1 MKKIFTLVASALMA
15 LSANAQNVVDG
26 TIKHTFYTE
35 VTPNTYAVTT
45 TLDEVKA
52 AFGDDE
58 QTIAW
63 GMGVWLPVDYVL
75 VDNDKMTM
83 KTAVDQT
90 PIYFSGNKFSD
101 MQKDFP
107 NYNGYMNVG
116 SSYAQNNWKGN
127 EPETLEDDMSVLK
140 TKFHGIFAVTPKVD
154 GILSFGVYAGDNSR
168 SIGII
173 AVSSVD
179 EIIEGKPSSFVSYNN
194 FRNDG
199 VELDKNGNVTVK
211 GAPAYVEGAV
221 KADRTYLLVG
231 GANKN
236 LTLHQIKFVPG
247 QGTGIENVEAVE
259 ATKVAPKKVFKNGQ
273 IMIGDFNIAG
283 QRVK

>member
-15 LSANAQNVVDG
+15 IGVNAQ
-26 TIKHTFYTE
+26 TFQLYSE
-35 VTPNTYAVTT
+35 VEPNTYAVTT

-52 AFGDDE
+52 NFDAQWVKD
-58 QTIAW
+58 AW
-63 GMGVWLPVDYVL
+63 DIGVALPAGYTVI
-75 VDNDKMTM
+75 DNDKFTMTA
-83 KTAVDQT
+83 AVDKT
-90 PIYFSGNKFSD
+90 PVYFSGGKCSD

-116 SSYAQNNWKGN
+116 SSYAQNNWQGN

-140 TKFHGIFAVTPKVD
+140 TGNHGIFAVTPKVD
-154 GILSFGVYAGDNSR
+154 GILGFGVYAGDNSR

-173 AVSSVD
+173 DVSSID
-179 EIIEGKPSSFVSYNN
+179 EILAGKPSSFVSYNN

-199 VELDKNGNVTVK
+199 VELDTDGNVTVK

>member
-1 MKKIFTLVASALMA
+1 MKKIFTLIATALVA

-52 AFGDDE
+52 AFGDDAN
-58 QTIAW
+58 TIAW

-116 SSYAQNNWKGN
+116 SALGQNNWTGE
-127 EPETLEDDMSVLK
+127 EPANYQEIGALK
-140 TKFHGIFAVTPKVD
+140 VNNHGIFAVTPKVD
-154 GILSFGVYAGDNSR
+154 GVLSFGVYAGDNSR

-173 AVSSVD
+173 DWSSEP
-179 EIIEGKPSSFVSYNN
+179 EILDGKLSSFVSYNN

-221 KADRTYLLVG
+221 KAGRTYLLVG

-236 LTLHQIKFVPG
+236 LTLHQVKFVPG
-247 QGTGIENVEAVE
+247 QGTGIENVETVKGA
-259 ATKVAPKKVFKNGQ
+259 KVAPKKVFKNGQ